1 MFIGRVINLD
11 RPQWWVAAALVLLAT
26 LTYVPFLSLPPLPDD
41 YLVAEKAEQ
50 YGHPSG
56 WGGLFAD
63 SLYRCRATS
72 MVVTAAILEMFGF
85 SEIAFNTASLLGHA
99 VNVLLIYLLGTMPWI
114 GWRIS
119 AVAALI
125 FAVRERHHEAV
136 VWMSALPEI
145 LVLAFVLAAVLA
157 WGQWLRTSRAGW
169 LAATGAAFVL
179 ALLSKESGVVLA
191 AILPVLAWIERRDW
205 RLPLIAAVVFGTG
218 SALYFGAS
226 LVGSA
231 ANQHFH
237 DGSFALQLGF
247 VRVLVASAARNLW
260 FWGSLSLLVFLWT
273 GFREHRRLLLFS
285 VFWLVVGLVPYS
297 FLTYMPRI
305 PSRHHYVASLGT
317 AMLSSVAFWLI
328 CHLARQRPMWVAAI
342 PAVFIAHQWGYLWV
356 VKKGQFDDRARPI
369 EMLLNVVRV
378 NPEARIHFRCG
389 EFLNEEARRAIRYR
403 LGPVEPNISTDEVAP
418 AGAIE
423 IPCGG
428 HGPL

>member
-1 MFIGRVINLD
+1 M
-11 RPQWWVAAALVLLAT
+11 LLAT

-56 WGGLFAD
+56 WGALFAD

-72 MVVTAAILEMFGF
+72 MVVTAAVLETFGF
-85 SEIAFNTASLLGHA
+85 SIVAFNVASLVGHA

-119 AVAALI
+119 AVAALV

-145 LVLAFVLAAVLA
+145 MVLGFVLAAVLA
-157 WGQWLRTSRAGW
+157 WGQWLRTSRTVW
-169 LAATGAAFVL
+169 LAATGVAFIL
-179 ALLSKESGVVLA
+179 ALFSKESGVVLA
-191 AILPVLAWIERRDW
+191 AILPALAWIERRDA
-205 RLPLIAAVVFGTG
+205 RLSLAAGAVFGT
-218 SALYFGAS
+218 AAVLYFGAS
-226 LVGSA
+226 LIGSRD
-231 ANQHFH
+231 NQHFH
-237 DGSFALQLGF
+237 DGTFALQLGF
-247 VRVLVASAARNLW
+247 LRVLGASMARDLW
-260 FWGSLSLLVFLWT
+260 IWGGLSLLVLLWT
-273 GFREHRRLLLFS
+273 GFREQRRLLGFAA
-285 VFWLVVGLVPYS
+285 FWLVVGLIPYS

-305 PSRHHYVASLGT
+305 PSRHHYVASVGT
-317 AMLSSVAFWLI
+317 AMLASVAFWLV
-328 CHLARQRPMWVAAI
+328 CHLARRRPVWVAVL

-356 VKKGQFDDRARPI
+356 AKKRQFDDRARPI

-378 NPEARIHFRCG
+378 NPKARIHFRCG